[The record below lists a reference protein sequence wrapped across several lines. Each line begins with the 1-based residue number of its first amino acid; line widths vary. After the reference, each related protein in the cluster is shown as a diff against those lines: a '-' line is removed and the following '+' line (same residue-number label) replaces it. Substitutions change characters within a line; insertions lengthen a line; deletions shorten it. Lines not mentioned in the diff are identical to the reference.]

1 MAFYDN
7 FLATFCKQFI
17 TIWYHSYFDTSNGLR
32 KGEIKK
38 ASELSGH
45 SNLLFLR
52 DSLTGKVL
60 AKENKK
66 SIKLNEELHDND

>member
-1 MAFYDN
+1 MHLND
-7 FLATFCKQFI
+7 
-17 TIWYHSYFDTSNGLR
+17 G

-38 ASELSGH
+38 ASEISGH
-45 SNLLFLR
+45 SNLVFLR

-66 SIKLNEELHDND
+66 SVKLNEELHDND